1 MALVRSTISQIDNLA
16 TNFTENRI
24 SDHST
29 GKIIFIS
36 NFFILLH
43 LCVSPFFVPW
53 SFSTIH
59 LFITINLQFSFVMYN
74 NNVDSINAKT
84 NRAMANVRT
93 KERATACDSNLP
105 YSALKSRWD
114 GISCSIFT
122 THKWHFAL
130 TVVDFDFGRRHV
142 VSCTNDSHYSNI
154 NDQWISSQ
162 LAIPVINI
170 KLYKAIK
177 YPLWE

>member
-1 MALVRSTISQIDNLA
+1 MLKHIKFPWLKVRDKALVHSTISQIDNLA

-93 KERATACDSNLP
+93 KKGQQHVTQ
-105 YSALKSRWD
+105 
-114 GISCSIFT
+114 IS
-122 THKWHFAL
+122 H
-130 TVVDFDFGRRHV
+130 TVHWKAGETVYHAAF
-142 VSCTNDSHYSNI
+142 SNI
-154 NDQWISSQ
+154 YYTQ
-162 LAIPVINI
+162 VTFRINCCRFRFR
-170 KLYKAIK
+170 
-177 YPLWE
+177 